1 MMVFWVVAALLLAGA
16 LLMLLP
22 PLWRPPAADAAVA
35 PSAVNLAIYRDQ
47 WREAERDLAQA
58 ALDGTQFAAARD
70 DIRRRWLEEGAP
82 TGAATPTA
90 EPARRTA
97 LALALL
103 LPLGSVLVYLQ
114 LGHPASL
121 APAAPVAAGTAPA
134 GRHGVDVAQIR
145 AMVAGLAERL
155 KSEPANAEGWLM
167 LGRSYTALGRY
178 PDAAIAFTRAK
189 DLLPGNADVLA
200 DLADLLAMAQG
211 RRLAGEPSRLIQQ
224 ALDADPR
231 HLKALALAGSAA
243 FEARD
248 YAAARGH
255 WERLVAVAPAD
266 SEMARSMQA
275 SIAQAVRLDA
285 ASRAGAG
292 VTAADAATAPTASA
306 VAGAPKLAAAAIP
319 PVPVAGGRVA
329 GEVRLADALVSKVA
343 PGDTLFVFARA
354 VDGPR
359 MPVAILRRPVDR
371 WPAPFSLD
379 DSLAMSQALRISG
392 AGRVVVG
399 ARVSRRGDATPQP
412 GDLVG
417 SSGPVAVG
425 TTDLPIVID
434 RVQP

>member
-1 MMVFWVVAALLLAGA
+1 MMVFWAIAALLLAGG

-22 PLWRPPAADAAVA
+22 PLWRPPAADRSAA
-35 PSAVNLAIYRDQ
+35 PEAVNLAVYRDQ
-47 WREAERDLAQA
+47 WREAERDREQAQ
-58 ALDGTQFAAARD
+58 LDPAQFDAARD
-70 DIRRRWLEEGAP
+70 DIRRRWLEEAQAGAS
-82 TGAATPTA
+82 AATA
-90 EPARRTA
+90 QPARRTA
-97 LALALL
+97 LVLALL
-103 LPLGSVLVYLQ
+103 IPLGSVLVYLQ

-121 APAAPVAAGTAPA
+121 QPAAPVAAGAAAA
-134 GRHGVDVAQIR
+134 GRHGVDAGQIQ
-145 AMVAGLAERL
+145 AMVAALAERL
-155 KSEPANAEGWLM
+155 KAEPANAEGWLM

-178 PDAAIAFTRAK
+178 QDAATAYTRAK
-189 DLLPGNADVLA
+189 DLLPGNPDVLA

-248 YAAARGH
+248 YPGARGY
-255 WERLVAVAPAD
+255 WERLVAAAPAD
-266 SEMARSMQA
+266 SEMARSVQS
-275 SIAQAVRLDA
+275 SIAQAVRLDT
-285 ASRAGAG
+285 ASRGG
-292 VTAADAATAPTASA
+292 A
-306 VAGAPKLAAAAIP
+306 VAGAGAIAGTPVAAAAP
-319 PVPVAGGRVA
+319 ASAAPARVE
-329 GEVRLADALVSKVA
+329 GEVQLAAALVSKVA

-359 MPVAILRRPVDR
+359 MPVAILRRPVER
-371 WPAPFSLD
+371 WPARFRLD
-379 DSLAMSQALRISG
+379 DTLAMSQALKLSG
-392 AGRVVVG
+392 YPQVVVG

-425 TTDLPIVID
+425 TTDLQIVID